1 MAGFKEKAKC
11 ACGWGRTV
19 VKGFLGNNCAMHAAG
34 LTYFAMLALVPSL
47 CLLLF
52 AAKMCG
58 IDDYARRAINTHI
71 DRMIE
76 NVEKGQ
82 DDDVVHTLADVN
94 VLSEEELEKKRIA
107 ALEFGSQARTISND
121 IFDRIDRFDIGTL
134 GWVGFVFLLWTV
146 ISSLGMVEV
155 SFNQIWGVAKP
166 RPVWKRAYVY
176 MFVSIILPV
185 LVTLAMSLP
194 ILNVAKDVIV
204 ATLGATWLTKWVGD
218 GLVWLLDSW
227 IIRFAFTF
235 AVASLNFAL
244 LFYLMPNCP
253 VNFKA
258 AWRGG
263 AITAIL
269 YGGWM
274 KACAIAQ
281 VGIAKSSALYGS
293 FAIFPI
299 LLAWMYMS
307 WEIIL
312 LGANMVY
319 AFQKE
324 IEK

>member
-1 MAGFKEKAKC
+1 MSCVKDKAIRVY
-11 ACGWGRTV
+11 GWGRNV
-19 VKGFLGNNCAMHAAG
+19 VFGFVGNHCSMHAAG

-58 IDDYARRAINTHI
+58 VDDYARSAINTHI
-71 DRMIE
+71 DEMIA
-76 NVEKGQ
+76 NIEKGQ

-94 VLSEEELEKKRIA
+94 VLSEKELEKKRIA
-107 ALEFGSQARTISND
+107 ALEFGAQAREISNG
-121 IFDRIDRFDIGTL
+121 IFDRIDKFDVGTL
-134 GWVGFVFLLWTV
+134 GWIGFLFLLWTV

-155 SFNQIWGVAKP
+155 SFNQIWSVAKP
-166 RPVWKRAYVY
+166 RPVWKRAYMY

-185 LVTLAMSLP
+185 LVTLAMSMP
-194 ILNVAKDVIV
+194 ILNVVKDVII

-218 GLVWLLDSW
+218 GLVWLIDSW
-227 IIRFAFTF
+227 LIRFAFTF
-235 AVASLNFAL
+235 MIASLNFAL
-244 LFYLMPNCP
+244 LFYLMPNCR
-253 VNFKA
+253 VRFRA
-258 AWRGG
+258 ALWGG
-263 AITAIL
+263 AITAFL

-274 KACAIAQ
+274 KVCAIAQ

-312 LGANMVY
+312 LGANIVW

-324 IEK
+324 MEK

>member
-166 RPVWKRAYVY
+166 RPVWKRAYMY

-324 IEK
+324 IER

>member
-166 RPVWKRAYVY
+166 RPVWKRAYMY

-258 AWRGG
+258 AWYGG

>member
-82 DDDVVHTLADVN
+82 DDNVVHTLADVN

-166 RPVWKRAYVY
+166 RPVWKRAYMY

-324 IEK
+324 IER

>member
-166 RPVWKRAYVY
+166 RPVWKRAYMY

-218 GLVWLLDSW
+218 GLVWLLGSW

-258 AWRGG
+258 AWQGG

>member
-1 MAGFKEKAKC
+1 MGCMKERAKR
-11 ACGWGRTV
+11 ACGCGREV
-19 VKGFLGNNCAMHAAG
+19 VGGFAKNNCAMHAAG

-58 IDDYARRAINTHI
+58 VDDYARRAINTHI
-71 DRMIE
+71 DQMIE
-76 NVEKGQ
+76 NIEKGQ
-82 DDDVVHTLADVN
+82 DDDVVHTLADAK

-107 ALEFGSQARTISND
+107 ALEFGEQAREISNG
-121 IFDRIDRFDIGTL
+121 IFDRIDKFDIGTL

-166 RPVWKRAYVY
+166 RPVWKRAYMY

-185 LVTLAMSLP
+185 LVTLAMSVP
-194 ILNVAKDVIV
+194 ILNVVKDVIV
-204 ATLGATWLTKWVGD
+204 ATLGSTWLTKWVGD

-227 IIRFAFTF
+227 MLKFAFTF
-235 AVASLNFAL
+235 AIASLNFAL

-253 VNFKA
+253 VKFKA
-258 AWRGG
+258 AFWGG
-263 AITAIL
+263 AITALL

-274 KACAIAQ
+274 KVCAIAQ

-312 LGANMVY
+312 FGANIVH
-319 AFQKE
+319 AFQME
-324 IEK
+324 MEK

>member
-34 LTYFAMLALVPSL
+34 LTYFSMLALVPSL

-166 RPVWKRAYVY
+166 RPVWKRAYMY

-258 AWRGG
+258 AWQGG

>member
-1 MAGFKEKAKC
+1 MSCVKDKAIRVY
-11 ACGWGRTV
+11 GWGRNV
-19 VKGFLGNNCAMHAAG
+19 VFGFVGNHCSMHAAG

-58 IDDYARRAINTHI
+58 VDDYARSAINTHI
-71 DRMIE
+71 DEMIA
-76 NVEKGQ
+76 NIEKGQ

-107 ALEFGSQARTISND
+107 ALGFGAQAREISNG
-121 IFDRIDRFDIGTL
+121 IFDRIDKFDVGTL
-134 GWVGFVFLLWTV
+134 GWIGFLFLLWTV

-155 SFNQIWGVAKP
+155 SFNQIWSVAKP
-166 RPVWKRAYVY
+166 RPVWKRAYMY

-185 LVTLAMSLP
+185 LVTLAMSMP
-194 ILNVAKDVIV
+194 ILNVVKDVII

-218 GLVWLLDSW
+218 GLVWLIDSW
-227 IIRFAFTF
+227 LIRFAFTF
-235 AVASLNFAL
+235 MIASLNFAL
-244 LFYLMPNCP
+244 LFYLMPNCR
-253 VNFKA
+253 VRFRA
-258 AWRGG
+258 ALWGG
-263 AITAIL
+263 AITAFL

-274 KACAIAQ
+274 KVCAIAQ

-312 LGANMVY
+312 LGANIVW

-324 IEK
+324 MEK